1 MVIDSS
7 ALIAILREE
16 QEAAQ
21 FIDLVAASET
31 CLISAVS
38 MLESSMVIGR
48 LRGADGLADLERF
61 LTDGAIEVVE
71 FDRLQAET
79 ALSAHARYGKRRHP
93 ANLNL
98 GDCCAYALAKATGE
112 PLLFKGEDF
121 RNTDVVAVI

>member
-7 ALIAILREE
+7 ALIAILQEE
-16 QEAAQ
+16 QEAVQ
-21 FIDLVAASET
+21 FIDLVAASQT

-38 MLESSMVIGR
+38 MLESSMVVGR
-48 LRGADGLADLERF
+48 HRGTAGLADLERF
-61 LTDGAIEVVE
+61 LTDGAIEVVA

-98 GDCCAYALAKATGE
+98 GDCCAYALAMVTGE

-121 RNTDVVAVI
+121 RKMDITEAT